1 MNAENGNPVGVPSSK
16 HSAQKVRNTD
26 SLWFILPTVSCLM
39 KGRGSE
45 TPAQLT
51 EVMKSRLDTC
61 TSAVST
67 PLCCKGKA
75 RSLCMPLSETLAVCH
90 LVTPDGHSQD
100 LRSCVGVGVTRTL

>member
-1 MNAENGNPVGVPSSK
+1 MNTENGNPGRVPSSK

-45 TPAQLT
+45 TPAQLA

-67 PLCCKGKA
+67 P
-75 RSLCMPLSETLAVCH
+75 PLL
-90 LVTPDGHSQD
+90 
-100 LRSCVGVGVTRTL
+100 